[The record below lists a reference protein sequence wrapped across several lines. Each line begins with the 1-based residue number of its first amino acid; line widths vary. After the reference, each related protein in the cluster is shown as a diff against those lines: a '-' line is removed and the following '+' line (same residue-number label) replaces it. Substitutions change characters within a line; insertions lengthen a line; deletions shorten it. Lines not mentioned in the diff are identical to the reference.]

1 MATKHIRDLVS
12 FTHQSDYEI
21 VEIAGAVIM
30 GLTGNKNQWRKA
42 GSSLAG
48 RLLEV
53 SRPLPHGY
61 VYSGTVTRMCT

>member
-42 GSSLAG
+42 ASS
-48 RLLEV
+48 
-53 SRPLPHGY
+53 
-61 VYSGTVTRMCT
+61 